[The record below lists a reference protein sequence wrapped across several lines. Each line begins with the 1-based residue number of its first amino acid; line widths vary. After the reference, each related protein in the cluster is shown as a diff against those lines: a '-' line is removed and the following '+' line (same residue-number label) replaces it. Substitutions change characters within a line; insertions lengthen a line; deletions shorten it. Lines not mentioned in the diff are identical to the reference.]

1 MCQGIY
7 QFKIFGQNKKKNI
20 VISINFINRFQ
31 AALIKYGVHEED
43 LFQTNDLS
51 EKKDIA
57 NVTNTLYALG
67 RIVSRTYF
75 NS

>member
-1 MCQGIY
+1 MAAKFENLSIY
-7 QFKIFGQNKKKNI
+7 
-20 VISINFINRFQ
+20 RFQ
-31 AALIKYGVHEED
+31 AALVKYGVGKVD

-67 RIVSRTYF
+67 REVSP
-75 NS
+75 NSHTGPKSIKNSTN